1 MRKQLFDRFESK
13 KETTVASLTRD
24 IADILGA
31 RRAISGG
38 LPGVLSW
45 GLPDIAS
52 KSPQKEEDRGE
63 VAEYMRA
70 ALAQFEPRLENV
82 EVLPVPNSRDFS
94 FELKADLIADDD
106 NVVTLRIVTP
116 RRGGGLGAEVIVI
129 GGETGQ
135 TAFIKNKEGDDGGLV
150 DDS

>member
-1 MRKQLFDRFESK
+1 M
-13 KETTVASLTRD
+13 ASLARD

-52 KSPQKEEDRGE
+52 KSPQKEDDRGE

-70 ALAQFEPRLENV
+70 ALAHFEPRLENV
-82 EVLPVPNSRDFS
+82 EVLPAPGSKDFS
-94 FELKADLIADDD
+94 FELKADLVEEHD
-106 NVVTLRIVTP
+106 NIVTLRIVTP
-116 RRGGGLGAEVIVI
+116 RRGGGLGAEVVVI
-129 GGETGQ
+129 GAQTGQ
-135 TAFIKNKEGDDGGLV
+135 TAFVQTKESGDGSLV